1 MKKILFLLA
10 AVFPLFFCSC
20 GMRSESFFAMDTY
33 VTVKAN
39 GINAQLMEKLENEV
53 YADENRFSKT
63 FAISEIYKFNNSIEG
78 VGVSSETAELVALAL
93 EISEKTDDAFSPVLG
108 SLCDLWD
115 IKSENP
121 RVPADAEIAAALE
134 ECKAENIVVS
144 ENILSKTNPGTK
156 LDLGGIAKGYTA
168 EKCMKI
174 LKDGKVKDA
183 LVSFGSTVACA
194 GHSDGKSGG
203 WNVGIKNPFDTS
215 EIVGSV
221 RLYDSY
227 LGVSGAYERYF
238 INDGERYHHIL
249 SLETGYPARSDIE
262 STAVI
267 SQSGALS
274 DALSTALFVMG
285 KEKALSLYE
294 SGIFDFEAVLIMQD
308 GSVYTTKGLEADF
321 EFNSSAADKY
331 GNNLVY
337 NKTK

>member
-1 MKKILFLLA
+1 MKKILFLLS
-10 AVFPLFFCSC
+10 AVFPLLFCSC

-33 VTVKAN
+33 ITVKAN
-39 GINAQLMEKLENEV
+39 GIDANLLEKLKSEV

-63 FAISEIYKFNNSIEG
+63 FATSEIYKFNNSTEG
-78 VGVSSETAELVALAL
+78 MEVSSETAELIALAL
-93 EISEKTDDAFSPVLG
+93 EIAEKTDGAFSPVLG

-121 RVPADAEIAAALE
+121 RVPDDTEIAAALE
-134 ECKAENIVVS
+134 VCKVENIAVS
-144 ENILSKTNPGTK
+144 ENVISKTNAGTK
-156 LDLGGIAKGYTA
+156 IDLGAIAKGYTA

-174 LKDGKVKDA
+174 LKNGKAKDA
-183 LVSFGSTVACA
+183 LVSFGSSVACT
-194 GHSDGKSGG
+194 GHSDGKHGG
-203 WNVGIKNPFDTS
+203 WNIGIKNPFDNS
-215 EIVGSV
+215 EIMGSV
-221 RLYDSY
+221 RLYDSC

-238 INDGERYHHIL
+238 IKDSERYHHIL
-249 SLETGYPARSDIE
+249 SPKTGYPANSDIE

-267 SQSGALS
+267 TQSGALA

-308 GSVYTTKGLEADF
+308 GNVYVTKGLEADF
-321 EFNSSAADKY
+321 EFNSSATGKH